1 MFRSLRQRL
10 IWSQIIPLLIVL
22 PLMGALLISSLEG
35 QILIPELAKNLVS
48 NARLLAEISSA
59 EYELWGDPILF
70 EQLIGRVQLDPS
82 IQVMF
87 LDGNGRLLY
96 SSDPN
101 DLAQKGKA
109 LDLPGLPKAL
119 AGHEAAITNYSI
131 LHFNNAIVDIYEPVS
146 SASREVIG
154 IVRLTYTL
162 GSLLDIFNQ
171 LRWQI
176 LIALAFGLLLSAL
189 LGTWL
194 AISISRP
201 VGEVTSAIYALA
213 TGKRREAVQ
222 ERGPEELRSQAR
234 AVNYLVE
241 QLHSLESSRRQLL
254 ANITHEL
261 GRPLGALRSAIHAL
275 GQGAA
280 KDPELLA
287 DLTRGMD
294 EETFRLEYLLDELAN
309 LYDKSTGSLELN
321 LTTVEPGAWLRG
333 VMIPWRA
340 AAQEKQ
346 LEWLVEIPD
355 ALPSISMDAVRMAQV
370 IGNLLSNAIKY
381 TAAGGQVKISAGA
394 DDLLPALPGPRDDVS
409 KSRVIWFRV
418 SDSGAGIQ
426 ADERSKIFIPFF
438 RGEPG
443 RRIKQGMGLGL
454 TIAKDLVTAHGGE
467 LAVESVPGQ
476 GSSFTVTLPL
486 EPD

>member
-10 IWSQIIPLLIVL
+10 IWSQILPLLIAL
-22 PLMGALLISSLEG
+22 PLMGVLLISSLEG

-59 EYELWGDPILF
+59 EFELWGDPILF
-70 EQLIGRVQLDPS
+70 EQLISRVQLDPA

-87 LDGNGRLLY
+87 LDEHGDLLY

-101 DLAQKGKA
+101 DLPMKGHI
-109 LDLPGLPKAL
+109 LDLPGLPQAL
-119 AGHEAAITNYSI
+119 TGKETAITNYSI
-131 LHFNNAIVDIYEPVS
+131 LHFNNLMVDVYEPVS
-146 SASREVIG
+146 NASREVIG
-154 IVRLTYTL
+154 IVRLTYSL
-162 GSLLDIFNQ
+162 GSLYDIFDQ

-176 LIALAFGLLLSAL
+176 LIALAVGLGISAL

-194 AISISRP
+194 AIGISRP
-201 VGEVTSAIYALA
+201 VGEVTNAIYALA
-213 TGKRREAVQ
+213 TGQRREAVQ

-241 QLHSLESSRRQLL
+241 QLHSLETSRRQLL
-254 ANITHEL
+254 ANVTHEL

-275 GQGAA
+275 GKGAA
-280 KDPELLA
+280 EDPVLLA

-321 LTTVEPGAWLRG
+321 LTPTEPGEWLRG
-333 VMIPWRA
+333 VLIPWRA
-340 AAQEKQ
+340 AAQEKS
-346 LEWLVEIPD
+346 LEWQVEIPSEMP
-355 ALPSISMDAVRMAQV
+355 AISIDTLRMAQV
-370 IGNLLSNAIKY
+370 VGNLLSNAIKY
-381 TAAGGQVKISAGA
+381 TPAGGQVK
-394 DDLLPALPGPRDDVS
+394 VS
-409 KSRVIWFRV
+409 TGMNEKNFWLKV

-426 ADERSKIFIPFF
+426 ADEREKIFIPFF

-454 TIAKDLVTAHGGE
+454 TIARELVTAHGGE
-467 LAVESVPGQ
+467 LSLESTPGA
-476 GSSFTVTLPL
+476 GSTFTVTLPL
-486 EPD
+486 DP